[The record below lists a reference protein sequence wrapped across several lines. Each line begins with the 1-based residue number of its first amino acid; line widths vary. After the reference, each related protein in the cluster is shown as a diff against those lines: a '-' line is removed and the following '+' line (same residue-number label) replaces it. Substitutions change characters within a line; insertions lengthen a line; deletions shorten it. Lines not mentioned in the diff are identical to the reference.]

1 MKKVLFVV
9 VFLCVAPSCFAQLT
23 REQKLT
29 DFKALV
35 ALYDKNYGPFDW
47 KKQVF
52 GFDLLSTVLKLCCNS
67 GTGDPLEDSSRS
79 ALCLTCKAE
88 TRGAVP
94 SRARTTDWLAGFA
107 THFRARLW
115 CCSVYQIGAY
125 ALSSSNN
132 SKNASATI
140 LNCESSAFSPRRGR
154 DFPSRCRGTI
164 LLLPSTFSR
173 FSTLR
178 GLSGG
183 AGDRE
188 FATIR

>member
-125 ALSSSNN
+125 SSSSSNN
-132 SKNASATI
+132 SKHASATN
-140 LNCESSAFSPRRGR
+140 LNCESSDFSPPLRGR
-154 DFPSRCRGTI
+154 AFPSNGQGTM
-164 LLLPSTFSR
+164 LLPSRSLG
-173 FSTLR
+173 SLR
-178 GLSGG
+178 C
-183 AGDRE
+183 GD
-188 FATIR
+188 

>member
-107 THFRARLW
+107 THLEHICGVAR
-115 CCSVYQIGAY
+115 C
-125 ALSSSNN
+125 
-132 SKNASATI
+132 T
-140 LNCESSAFSPRRGR
+140 R
-154 DFPSRCRGTI
+154 
-164 LLLPSTFSR
+164 
-173 FSTLR
+173 
-178 GLSGG
+178 
-183 AGDRE
+183 
-188 FATIR
+188 